1 MGQITPDIG
10 QNRQIANP
18 VDKNLLGSVRPI
30 FYRRTKQG
38 EQSPSENSP
47 VTAGSIVAQVDY
59 FRETRDSGHACW
71 RVQLVGQMASG
82 HRDLRFHHA
91 RLPRA
96 DRRGR
101 MRIAHKVAILATTAG
116 VGLFP
121 MAAPAFADESM
132 TMSSEVAVTDPTPEV
147 AAVASMQMTPRSASL
162 VTKTWKFAFVSKATL
177 DRTGVQPSLYRGKYY
192 RPSLERVRQCIVSR
206 ESSGHYFSVSHSG
219 TYRGAYQM
227 SPALARGATW
237 MMFPE
242 FKKIL
247 GEKAAE
253 VAMLRL
259 RTTSM
264 HKWTRFWQDAAFSTV
279 YNWEHANSGASH
291 WRATNRGC

>member
-1 MGQITPDIG
+1 
-10 QNRQIANP
+10 
-18 VDKNLLGSVRPI
+18 
-30 FYRRTKQG
+30 
-38 EQSPSENSP
+38 
-47 VTAGSIVAQVDY
+47 
-59 FRETRDSGHACW
+59 
-71 RVQLVGQMASG
+71 
-82 HRDLRFHHA
+82 
-91 RLPRA
+91 
-96 DRRGR
+96 
-101 MRIAHKVAILATTAG
+101 MRIAQKAAIVVAAAG

-121 MAAPAFADESM
+121 MAAPALAEES
-132 TMSSEVAVTDPTPEV
+132 TPVSAEVV
-147 AAVASMQMTPRSASL
+147 AATEDVAAEGSVVKTPRSAAL
-162 VTKTWKFAFVSKATL
+162 TAKTWKFAFVSKATL

-192 RPSLERVRQCIVSR
+192 RSNLEHVRRCIVRR

-219 TYRGAYQM
+219 KYRGAYQM
-227 SPALARGATW
+227 SPSLARGATW

-259 RTTSM
+259 RTMPM

-279 YNWEHANSGASH
+279 YHWEHTNSGASH

>member
-1 MGQITPDIG
+1 
-10 QNRQIANP
+10 
-18 VDKNLLGSVRPI
+18 
-30 FYRRTKQG
+30 
-38 EQSPSENSP
+38 
-47 VTAGSIVAQVDY
+47 
-59 FRETRDSGHACW
+59 
-71 RVQLVGQMASG
+71 
-82 HRDLRFHHA
+82 
-91 RLPRA
+91 
-96 DRRGR
+96 
-101 MRIAHKVAILATTAG
+101 MRIAHKVAVVVAAVG

-121 MAAPAFADESM
+121 MAAPALAEES
-132 TMSSEVAVTDPTPEV
+132 TGAATEVVTNSLAEDSAEGQPVE
-147 AAVASMQMTPRSASL
+147 MTPRSASM
-162 VTKTWKFAFVSKATL
+162 VTKTWKFAFISKATL

-192 RPSLERVRQCIVSR
+192 RPSLERIRRCIVRR

-242 FKKIL
+242 FKSIL

-259 RTTSM
+259 RTTPM

-279 YNWEHANSGASH
+279 YNWEHPNSGASH

>member
-1 MGQITPDIG
+1 
-10 QNRQIANP
+10 
-18 VDKNLLGSVRPI
+18 
-30 FYRRTKQG
+30 
-38 EQSPSENSP
+38 
-47 VTAGSIVAQVDY
+47 
-59 FRETRDSGHACW
+59 
-71 RVQLVGQMASG
+71 
-82 HRDLRFHHA
+82 
-91 RLPRA
+91 
-96 DRRGR
+96 
-101 MRIAHKVAILATTAG
+101 MRIAHKVAVVVAAVG

-121 MAAPAFADESM
+121 MAAPALAEES
-132 TMSSEVAVTDPTPEV
+132 TGAAPEV
-147 AAVASMQMTPRSASL
+147 VTNSLAEDSAAGQPVEMTPRSASM
-162 VTKTWKFAFVSKATL
+162 VTKTWKFAFISKATL

-192 RPSLERVRQCIVSR
+192 RPSLERIRRCIVRR

-242 FKKIL
+242 FKSIL

-259 RTTSM
+259 RTTPM

-279 YNWEHANSGASH
+279 YNWEHPNSGASH

>member
-1 MGQITPDIG
+1 
-10 QNRQIANP
+10 
-18 VDKNLLGSVRPI
+18 
-30 FYRRTKQG
+30 
-38 EQSPSENSP
+38 
-47 VTAGSIVAQVDY
+47 
-59 FRETRDSGHACW
+59 
-71 RVQLVGQMASG
+71 MAHG
-82 HRDLRFHHA
+82 RKDLRFLHA
-91 RLPRA
+91 RRSRA
-96 DRRGR
+96 ERRGR
-101 MRIAHKVAILATTAG
+101 MRVAHKVAILVATVG

-121 MAAPAFADESM
+121 MAAPAFAEDSI
-132 TMSSEVAVTDPTPEV
+132 
-147 AAVASMQMTPRSASL
+147 SASAETVVNTPAEL
-162 VTKTWKFAFVSKATL
+162 TSRTASLTTKTWKFAFVSKATL

-192 RPSLERVRQCIVSR
+192 RPSLERIRRCIVSR

-227 SPALARGATW
+227 SPQLARGATW

-242 FKKIL
+242 FKNIM

-259 RTTSM
+259 RNTSI

-279 YNWEHANSGASH
+279 YNWEHPNSGASH

>member
-1 MGQITPDIG
+1 
-10 QNRQIANP
+10 
-18 VDKNLLGSVRPI
+18 
-30 FYRRTKQG
+30 
-38 EQSPSENSP
+38 
-47 VTAGSIVAQVDY
+47 
-59 FRETRDSGHACW
+59 
-71 RVQLVGQMASG
+71 
-82 HRDLRFHHA
+82 
-91 RLPRA
+91 
-96 DRRGR
+96 
-101 MRIAHKVAILATTAG
+101 MRIAQKAAIVVATAG

-121 MAAPAFADESM
+121 MAAPAFAEETS
-132 TMSSEVAVTDPTPEV
+132 TVSIEG
-147 AAVASMQMTPRSASL
+147 AAVDPSADVVNTSPIVMTPRSAAL
-162 VTKTWKFAFVSKATL
+162 ITKTWKFAFVSQATL
-177 DRTGVQPSLYRGKYY
+177 DRSGIESSLYRGQYY
-192 RPSLERVRQCIVSR
+192 RSNLERIRRCIVRR

-219 TYRGAYQM
+219 KYRGAYQM

-259 RTTSM
+259 RTMPM

-279 YNWEHANSGASH
+279 YNWEHTNSGASH

>member
-1 MGQITPDIG
+1 
-10 QNRQIANP
+10 
-18 VDKNLLGSVRPI
+18 
-30 FYRRTKQG
+30 
-38 EQSPSENSP
+38 
-47 VTAGSIVAQVDY
+47 
-59 FRETRDSGHACW
+59 
-71 RVQLVGQMASG
+71 
-82 HRDLRFHHA
+82 
-91 RLPRA
+91 
-96 DRRGR
+96 
-101 MRIAHKVAILATTAG
+101 MRIAHKVAILAATAG

-121 MAAPAFADESM
+121 MAAPAFAEESL
-132 TMSSEVAVTDPTPEV
+132 TTATEVASVTPTVDVV
-147 AAVASMQMTPRSASL
+147 ARTASEMTPRSASL

-192 RPSLERVRQCIVSR
+192 RPSLERVRQCIVRR

-259 RTTSM
+259 RTTSI

>member
-1 MGQITPDIG
+1 
-10 QNRQIANP
+10 
-18 VDKNLLGSVRPI
+18 
-30 FYRRTKQG
+30 
-38 EQSPSENSP
+38 
-47 VTAGSIVAQVDY
+47 
-59 FRETRDSGHACW
+59 
-71 RVQLVGQMASG
+71 MARG

-91 RLPRA
+91 RISRA

-101 MRIAHKVAILATTAG
+101 MRIAHKVAVLAATAG

-121 MAAPAFADESM
+121 MAAPAFAEESLTTTTEIAGM
-132 TMSSEVAVTDPTPEV
+132 GQTTDVVART
-147 AAVASMQMTPRSASL
+147 AVEMTPRSASL

-177 DRTGVQPSLYRGKYY
+177 DRTGVQPSLYRGKFY
-192 RPSLERVRQCIVSR
+192 RAKLERVRQCIVRR

-242 FKKIL
+242 FKSVL

-259 RTTSM
+259 RTTPM

>member
-1 MGQITPDIG
+1 
-10 QNRQIANP
+10 
-18 VDKNLLGSVRPI
+18 
-30 FYRRTKQG
+30 
-38 EQSPSENSP
+38 
-47 VTAGSIVAQVDY
+47 
-59 FRETRDSGHACW
+59 
-71 RVQLVGQMASG
+71 
-82 HRDLRFHHA
+82 
-91 RLPRA
+91 
-96 DRRGR
+96 
-101 MRIAHKVAILATTAG
+101 MRIAHKVAVVVAAVG

-121 MAAPAFADESM
+121 MAAPALAEESTGAATEVVPNSVADES
-132 TMSSEVAVTDPTPEV
+132 
-147 AAVASMQMTPRSASL
+147 AAAQPVKMTPRSASM

-177 DRTGVQPSLYRGKYY
+177 DRSGVQPSLYRGKYY
-192 RPSLERVRQCIVSR
+192 RPSLERIRRCIVRR
-206 ESSGHYFSVSHSG
+206 ESSGHYFSVSRSG

-242 FKKIL
+242 FKSIL

-259 RTTSM
+259 RTTPM

-279 YNWEHANSGASH
+279 YNWEHPNSGASH

>member
-1 MGQITPDIG
+1 
-10 QNRQIANP
+10 
-18 VDKNLLGSVRPI
+18 
-30 FYRRTKQG
+30 
-38 EQSPSENSP
+38 
-47 VTAGSIVAQVDY
+47 
-59 FRETRDSGHACW
+59 
-71 RVQLVGQMASG
+71 
-82 HRDLRFHHA
+82 
-91 RLPRA
+91 
-96 DRRGR
+96 
-101 MRIAHKVAILATTAG
+101 MRIAHKVAVVVAAVG

-121 MAAPAFADESM
+121 MAAPALAEES
-132 TMSSEVAVTDPTPEV
+132 TGAATEVVTNSLAEDS
-147 AAVASMQMTPRSASL
+147 AAGQPVEMTPRSASM
-162 VTKTWKFAFVSKATL
+162 VTKTWKFAFISKATL

-192 RPSLERVRQCIVSR
+192 RPSLERIRRCIVRR

-242 FKKIL
+242 FKSIL

-259 RTTSM
+259 RTTPM

-279 YNWEHANSGASH
+279 YNWEHPNSGASH